1 DYTVGELAKRAGL
14 TVRTL
19 HHYEELGLLNPSG
32 RSDAGYR
39 RYSEADVL
47 RLHRVL
53 ALRDA
58 GVPLKDI
65 VPLLDGET
73 PQPLAA

>member
-1 DYTVGELAKRAGL
+1 MDYTVGELAKRAGL

-39 RYSEADVL
+39 RYRPTCCACTVCW
-47 RLHRVL
+47 RCAMPACR
-53 ALRDA
+53 
-58 GVPLKDI
+58 
-65 VPLLDGET
+65 
-73 PQPLAA
+73 